1 MTNWMQVEPS
11 AQHHQAAAKRRGAL
25 LAVLETYLCYLF
37 GSIDVTYRTERQ
49 YDLLEQFVIR
59 CLLELKPFPT
69 SKQIATLL
77 GFQDERFIS
86 TVFAHLQ
93 ANRYLEVG
101 ENGLY
106 RITQQLQGDFFRQQ
120 WVEQERREQA
130 EFRYEWFTHTFLPE
144 QMSPEGWERAR
155 QLPLE
160 TEVEI
165 DEERLKQWAQRLF
178 RARSGGTVWWGP
190 LDVKSCE
197 KWMSPL
203 QVIVYTTEQKEPEW
217 EIFQPFMVLKREQ
230 HQRLRSI
237 VRELG
242 VETAC
247 QDLLKMDEQE
257 ISKDSKPGQF
267 S

>member
-1 MTNWMQVEPS
+1 MTNWMRVEPS
-11 AQHHQAAAKRRGAL
+11 AQHHQEAARRRGVL
-25 LAVLETYLCYLF
+25 LAVLETYLCYLH
-37 GSIDVTYRTERQ
+37 GRIDVTYRTERQ
-49 YDLLEQFVIR
+49 YDLLERFVIR
-59 CLLELKPFPT
+59 CLFELKPFPA

-86 TVFAHLQ
+86 TVFSHLQ

-106 RITQQLQGDFFRQQ
+106 RITRQLQEDFARQQ
-120 WVEQERREQA
+120 WIEQERREQA
-130 EFRYEWFTHTFLPE
+130 EFRYEWVTRTFLPE

-160 TEVEI
+160 TEVEV
-165 DEERLKQWAQRLF
+165 DEDRLKQWAQRLF
-178 RARSGGTVWWGP
+178 RTRSGGTVRWEP

-203 QVIVYTTEQKEPEW
+203 QVIVYTIGQKEPEW
-217 EIFQPFMVLKREQ
+217 EIYQPFIVLRREQ

-237 VRELG
+237 VGELG
-242 VETAC
+242 IEDAC
-247 QDLLKMDEQE
+247 QDLAK
-257 ISKDSKPGQF
+257 SG
-267 S
+267 